1 MNAEQSEFEDAYE
14 GEEDGQLRYRNERAP
29 ASKRPAA
36 KAAGKRRNKAPA
48 QVNGIHRRRRKR
60 ISW

>member
-1 MNAEQSEFEDAYE
+1 MNAELTEFEDTNE
-14 GEEDGQLRYRNERAP
+14 DSNGEVRYKNQRVP
-29 ASKRPAA
+29 ASKRTAA
-36 KAAGKRRNKAPA
+36 KAGKRRNKAPA